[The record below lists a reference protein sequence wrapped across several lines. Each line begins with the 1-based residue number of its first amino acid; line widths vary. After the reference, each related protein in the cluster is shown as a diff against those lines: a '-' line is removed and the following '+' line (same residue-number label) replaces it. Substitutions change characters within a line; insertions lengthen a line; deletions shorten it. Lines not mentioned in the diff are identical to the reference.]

1 MPIAGYVTE
10 ELKYTRYTEVV
21 SIQIRTLPPCEILRK
36 RHISN
41 SMTADVELLRWTQM
55 ATALQSV
62 LIHSRVAEIGASWL
76 HLTS

>member
-55 ATALQSV
+55 ATALKRSDTF
-62 LIHSRVAEIGASWL
+62 
-76 HLTS
+76 TSGRD